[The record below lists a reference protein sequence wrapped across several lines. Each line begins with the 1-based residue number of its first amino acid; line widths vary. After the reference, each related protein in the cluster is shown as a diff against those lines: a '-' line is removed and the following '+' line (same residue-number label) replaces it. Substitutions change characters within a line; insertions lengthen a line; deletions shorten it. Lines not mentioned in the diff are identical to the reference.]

1 MRERCIH
8 TNRLYTVDAQRVR
21 LQKRTV
27 ASERNPEISVQIVQH
42 VATCLERAGHPST
55 SLIKRFALEHV
66 LQNDVELMVLLADY
80 IAFFEAAAVVTGNPH
95 FGLYAA
101 RMTDTDSLGPL
112 SILFSSAPT
121 LGEAFHGFTR
131 FLNAMQE
138 GTTNH
143 IIVEHDQARYEYG
156 IEGNAI
162 RARRQD
168 SEYSIGAMLKL
179 IRNFVGVHF
188 VPIEVQFEHERVGD
202 YQNYESYFDC
212 PVFFEQPI
220 NRLIFSAE
228 VMERSSTG
236 FSRRLF
242 PIISSH
248 LQSMS
253 MQHEREA
260 SLAKQIGQ
268 FLDASATEKMPDL
281 VTVARALGRAPT
293 TLHRHLRAEG
303 TSFRQII
310 TARKMALASRLLTT
324 GKRSILD
331 IALMTGYAESAS
343 FIRAFKVIHGITPRA
358 YRRAAAVPQTVAASS

>member
-1 MRERCIH
+1 MGVH
-8 TNRLYTVDAQRVR
+8 SVDAQRSK
-21 LQKRTV
+21 LQNAKM
-27 ASERNPEISVQIVQH
+27 ASERHPQISVQIVQH
-42 VATCLERAGHPST
+42 VASCVERAGHPSAP
-55 SLIKRFALEHV
+55 LITQFALGHV
-66 LQNDVELMVLLADY
+66 LKNDVDLMVLLADY
-80 IAFFEAAAVVTGNPH
+80 VAFFEAAAAVTGDTH

-138 GTTNH
+138 GTTNQ
-143 IIVEHDQARYEYG
+143 IIVERDQARYEYG

-179 IRNFVGVHF
+179 IRNFVGVQF

-202 YQNYESYFDC
+202 YQTYASYFDC

-220 NRLIFSAE
+220 NRLIFSAD

-253 MQHEREA
+253 MQHEREV
-260 SLAKQIGQ
+260 SLSKRVGHC
-268 FLDASATEKMPDL
+268 LDTSTTEKVPDL
-281 VTVARALGRAPT
+281 ATVARALGRAPA
-293 TLHRHLRAEG
+293 TLHRHLRSEG
-303 TSFRQII
+303 TSFRHII
-310 TARKMALASRLLTT
+310 TARKMTLACRLLTT

-331 IALMTGYAESAS
+331 IALMAGYAESAS
-343 FIRAFKVIHGITPRA
+343 FIRAFKTIHGITPMA
-358 YRRAAAVPQTVAASS
+358 YRRAAAVPYTVDVSP